1 MAPRLTRAASG
12 GWVVVLSLC
21 LLPFTQ
27 VETSVAAG
35 PELGLVPAFAS
46 SLGPA
51 PGALTAD
58 LRHMLDRVGSRDM
71 LDVLV
76 TLRAQADPLRTPD
89 VGGARNRRSVIRTL
103 RSTARSAQAN
113 LLRALSRWQVRGDVR
128 RIRPLWIVDAVA
140 VRVRARLVDAIAET
154 PGVAHVEL
162 DRSSAVPTSVPTGA
176 PEAGVVTIGAPTLW
190 DLGLTGADVV
200 VANMDTGVDVDHP
213 DLSASWRGGTNS
225 WFDPSGQHPSI
236 PTDLSGHGTET
247 MGIMVGRDAGGST
260 IGVAPDATWIA
271 AKIFNDGGSANTS
284 GIHAA
289 FQWMLDPDGDV
300 LTDDA
305 PDVVEGS
312 WSMGSPGCDLTY
324 EPDLQAL
331 RAVGILPVFAAGNGG
346 PSADTSMSPGNNPS
360 AFAVGAVDD
369 ADVISSI
376 SSRGPSTCGGSTEVF
391 PDVVAPGEDVHTSDL
406 FGTYVDASGT
416 SMSAPHVAG
425 GLALLLQAFP
435 DSSPVDQGS
444 ALTVTGLDLGVA
456 GLDDTY
462 GNGRVDLPAAYAWL
476 ESNTE
481 PPSPP
486 PLLSIRSDRARTIGQ
501 LAGVRDED
509 VVSFDGASF
518 ATVLDGSDVGLSA
531 VDIDA
536 VSRVDA
542 SAFLLSFDKPVL
554 LPGVGV
560 VDDSDVVRFV
570 ATSQGADTAGS
581 FSMEL
586 RGADVGLST
595 DVEDIDAIDVLPSGE
610 LLVSIRGKGA
620 VPGVTSFVDEDVLR
634 FGAYGVG
641 SGIAGSFSMYFDG
654 SDIGLE
660 LDRLRRC

>member
-1 MAPRLTRAASG
+1 MAWSSCCRSACCRSHRSRRLLLQGPSSG
-12 GWVVVLSLC
+12 WCRRSRH
-21 LLPFTQ
+21 PWDPP
-27 VETSVAAG
+27 
-35 PELGLVPAFAS
+35 PELSPLTSATCS
-46 SLGPA
+46 T
-51 PGALTAD
+51 ALD
-58 LRHMLDRVGSRDM
+58 LATW

-113 LLRALSRWQVRGDVR
+113 LLRALYRWQVRGDVR

-190 DLGLTGADVV
+190 DLGLTGAGVV

-271 AKIFNDGGSANTS
+271 AKIFNDAGSANTS

-289 FQWMLDPDGDV
+289 FQWMLDPDGNV

-346 PSADTSMSPGNNPS
+346 PSVDTSMSPGNNPS
-360 AFAVGAVDD
+360 ALAVGAVDD

-391 PDVVAPGEDVHTSDL
+391 PDVVAPGEDVHTADS
-406 FGTYVDASGT
+406 VRRPT
-416 SMSAPHVAG
+416 STHPG
-425 GLALLLQAFP
+425 P
-435 DSSPVDQGS
+435 RCRRR
-444 ALTVTGLDLGVA
+444 TW
-456 GLDDTY
+456 
-462 GNGRVDLPAAYAWL
+462 PAASLCCCRRSPARRLPIRDRPSRPQGWT
-476 ESNTE
+476 SGPPAPTTRTGTAASISRPHTPGSSRTRSRRHRRHCSRSGRTE
-481 PPSPP
+481 LAPSAN
-486 PLLSIRSDRARTIGQ
+486 SRA
-501 LAGVRDED
+501 
-509 VVSFDGASF
+509 F
-518 ATVLDGSDVGLSA
+518 AM
-531 VDIDA
+531 
-536 VSRVDA
+536 
-542 SAFLLSFDKPVL
+542 K
-554 LPGVGV
+554 
-560 VDDSDVVRFV
+560 
-570 ATSQGADTAGS
+570 TS
-581 FSMEL
+581 
-586 RGADVGLST
+586 
-595 DVEDIDAIDVLPSGE
+595 
-610 LLVSIRGKGA
+610 
-620 VPGVTSFVDEDVLR
+620 
-634 FGAYGVG
+634 
-641 SGIAGSFSMYFDG
+641 
-654 SDIGLE
+654 
-660 LDRLRRC
+660 